1 MANIVITGANKG
13 LGFEASRRLIALGH
27 TVCVTARDRDRGR
40 RAAAEIGATFVV
52 LDVTSDASVADG
64 AAAVAAEFG
73 HVDVLINNAGIAG
86 DQSPPENLTSEQMR
100 KVYET
105 NVFGVVRVITAFL
118 PMLASSDDPSI
129 INVGSES
136 GSFASVTNP
145 ADPRFE
151 AKVIVY
157 GSSKAALSMLTV
169 QYAKALPHMRVNA
182 VAPGY
187 TRTDFNGNTG
197 PQTVTEGTDALIS
210 LVERGREAGT
220 GRFYNRT
227 GPIGW

>member
-1 MANIVITGANKG
+1 MAKIVITGANKG
-13 LGFEASRRLIALGH
+13 LGFEASRRLLALGH
-27 TVCVTARDRDRGR
+27 TVCMTSRDRERGR
-40 RAAAEIGATFVV
+40 RAAAELGAPFVV

-64 AAAVAAEFG
+64 AAAVAAELG

-86 DQSPPENLTSEQMR
+86 VQSPPERLTSEQIR

-118 PMLASSDDPSI
+118 PMLRESDDPSI

-145 ADPRFE
+145 ADPRSK
-151 AKVIVY
+151 ASVIVY
-157 GSSKAALSMLTV
+157 GSSKAALSMLTL
-169 QYAKALPHMRVNA
+169 QYAKALPYIRVNA

-187 TRTDFNGNTG
+187 TRTDFNGNSG
-197 PQTVTEGTDALIS
+197 PQTVREGTDALVS
-210 LVERGREAGT
+210 LVQLGHQAGT
-220 GRFYNRT
+220 GGFYNRS